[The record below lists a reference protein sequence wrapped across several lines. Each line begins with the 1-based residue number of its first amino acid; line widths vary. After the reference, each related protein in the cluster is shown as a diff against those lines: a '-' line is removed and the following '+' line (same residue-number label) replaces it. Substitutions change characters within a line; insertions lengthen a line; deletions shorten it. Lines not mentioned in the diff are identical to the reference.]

1 MKTCPKCQQ
10 QYPNGFQYCPNDT
23 ELLITTDEYIRRTA
37 PLTSAPSKME
47 VESGEVVPL
56 SSPTNPAPIPQSPA
70 AMRNEST
77 VENRITGALGAEKAG
92 EMPFRQTEPIRPSQ
106 QAQPEVA
113 KEIPQ
118 QQVKVQPA
126 ARTSQPAQQ
135 QAPQAAKAPQQVQQ
149 ATPAAN
155 ASASSSASAL
165 SVPQGFSLEMPK
177 QDGLIEN
184 LINGLKNIGEIFK
197 KGDYKP
203 GTDSPFLLKEE
214 SLSTRVT
221 RELSMATTEF
231 KQNPKRFMAEFAR
244 GEGSNRFRRN
254 ALIAGSELALVG
266 YFTIYFIVQIV
277 SSIKKPNGIMINA
290 FFVGFATYLSACYA
304 ARGFLLY
311 KLVNRATNN
320 LALPKVAL
328 EFFNWTPIV
337 AVLLITILF
346 SNYNFYCR
354 IFPSRCVQE
363 EEKPEE
369 LVDVAMVDLANK
381 IDLKVEES
389 AKAKKEILGGSK
401 PQPKQAAGGGGGG
414 KNDPTPAS
422 QGRPPQM
429 ALTPQIIPPDPEPP
443 KIKNPTLVVASTI
456 YGDPKIMPP
465 MKGPI
470 GDPNGIP
477 APPSSG
483 PGSGGGIGN
492 SSGTGVGGGQGGGL
506 GPGRGGNTGGGDM
519 SLGGGRSVEP
529 MSASLRPT
537 ILYKERA
544 KYTEEARAN
553 KIQGSVLLAL
563 TYTFDGRIT
572 DIKVVRG
579 LPDGLTESAIEAAKR
594 IRFQPAMKA
603 GQPVSVRGQL
613 EFNFTLY

>member
-23 ELLITTDEYIRRTA
+23 EVLITTEEYIRRTA
-37 PLTSAPSKME
+37 PLTSAPPARE
-47 VESGEVVPL
+47 IESAEVVPL
-56 SSPTNPAPIPQSPA
+56 APPANQVPAVPHSPA
-70 AMRNEST
+70 SRESHP
-77 VENRITGALGAEKAG
+77 AG
-92 EMPFRQTEPIRPSQ
+92 KNGGMPFRQTEQFSPVQSEVAEPVKVVPPTQPPPVKQ
-106 QAQPEVA
+106 QPQPAQPA
-113 KEIPQ
+113 
-118 QQVKVQPA
+118 QPA
-126 ARTSQPAQQ
+126 ARVSQPTPSSIPASQVS
-135 QAPQAAKAPQQVQQ
+135 AAKA
-149 ATPAAN
+149 
-155 ASASSSASAL
+155 ASASTAPTASSTQAGITQD
-165 SVPQGFSLEMPK
+165 QGFSLMIP
-177 QDGLIEN
+177 QQAGMIEN
-184 LINGLKNIGEIFK
+184 LIANLKNIGEIFK
-197 KGDYKP
+197 KSDYKP
-203 GTDSPFLLKEE
+203 GTESPFLLKEE
-214 SLSTRVT
+214 SLFTSVK
-221 RELSMATTEF
+221 REVSMAAAEF
-231 KQNPKRFMAEFAR
+231 KQNPKQFLSEFVR
-244 GEGSNRFRRN
+244 GEGSNRYRRN
-254 ALIAGSELALVG
+254 ALLAGSELALVG
-266 YFTIYFIVQIV
+266 YVTIYFIAQIV
-277 SSIKKPNGIMINA
+277 SSIKKPNGILINT
-290 FFVGFATYLSACYA
+290 FFVGFATYLLACYT

-311 KLVNRATNN
+311 KLVNRAKNS
-320 LALPKVAL
+320 LAAPKVAL
-328 EFFNWTPIV
+328 EFFNWSPIV
-337 AVLLITILF
+337 AILIITVLF
-346 SNYNFYCR
+346 SNYDFYCR

-363 EEKPEE
+363 QELPQE
-369 LVDVAMVDLANK
+369 LVDVAMVDFAEK
-381 IDLKVEES
+381 IDVKVAES
-389 AKAKKEILGGSK
+389 AKAKEKILGGSK

-414 KNDPTPAS
+414 KNDPTPPS

-443 KIKNPTLVVASTI
+443 KIKNPSLVVASTI

-483 PGSGGGIGN
+483 PGTGGGIGN

-553 KIQGSVLLAL
+553 KIQGSVLVAL

-572 DIKVVRG
+572 DIRVVRG
-579 LPDGLTESAIEAAKR
+579 LPDGLTESAIEAAKK
-594 IRFQPAMKA
+594 IRFQPAMKN

>member
-23 ELLITTDEYIRRTA
+23 EILITTEEYIRRTA
-37 PLTSAPSKME
+37 PLASAPPARE
-47 VESGEVVPL
+47 IESAEVVPL
-56 SSPTNPAPIPQSPA
+56 TPSINQAPAVPHTPA
-70 AMRNEST
+70 SRESQP
-77 VENRITGALGAEKAG
+77 AEKNG
-92 EMPFRQTEPIRPSQ
+92 GMPFRQTEQIH
-106 QAQPEVA
+106 AVQPEVTESVKVA
-113 KEIPQ
+113 PPTPP
-118 QQVKVQPA
+118 QQVKQQPQPVQPA
-126 ARTSQPAQQ
+126 ARVSQPAPSSTPVNNVSAGNTAKPSS
-135 QAPQAAKAPQQVQQ
+135 APAVSGKQAA
-149 ATPAAN
+149 AT
-155 ASASSSASAL
+155 
-165 SVPQGFSLEMPK
+165 QDEGFSLMIP
-177 QDGLIEN
+177 QQAGMIEN
-184 LINGLKNIGEIFK
+184 LIANLKNIGEIFK

-203 GTDSPFLLKEE
+203 GSESPFLLKEE
-214 SLSTRVT
+214 SLFTSVK
-221 RELSMATTEF
+221 REVGMAAAEF
-231 KQNPKRFMAEFAR
+231 KQNPKQFLSEFVR
-244 GEGSNRFRRN
+244 GEGSNRYRRN
-254 ALIAGSELALVG
+254 ALLAGSELALVG
-266 YFTIYFIVQIV
+266 YVTIYFIAQIV
-277 SSIKKPNGIMINA
+277 TSIKKPNGFLINT
-290 FFVGFATYLSACYA
+290 FFIGFATYLMACYA

-311 KLVNRATNN
+311 KLVNRAKNS
-320 LALPKVAL
+320 LAAPKVAL
-328 EFFNWTPIV
+328 EIFNWSPIV
-337 AVLLITILF
+337 AILIITVLF
-346 SNYNFYCR
+346 SNYDFYCR
-354 IFPSRCVQE
+354 IFPSRCVQVQE
-363 EEKPEE
+363 LPQE
-369 LVDVAMVDLANK
+369 LVDVAMVDLAQK
-381 IDLKVEES
+381 IDVKVAES
-389 AKAKKEILGGSK
+389 AKAKEKILGGSK

-443 KIKNPTLVVASTI
+443 KIKNPSLVVASTI

-470 GDPNGIP
+470 GDPNAPP

-483 PGSGGGIGN
+483 PGSGGGMGN
-492 SSGTGVGGGQGGGL
+492 SSGTGLGSGQGGGL

-553 KIQGSVLLAL
+553 KIQGSVLVAL

-572 DIKVVRG
+572 DIRVVRG
-579 LPDGLTESAIEAAKR
+579 LPDGLTESAIEAAKK
-594 IRFQPAMKA
+594 IRFQPAMKN

>member
-23 ELLITTDEYIRRTA
+23 EVLITTEEYIRRTA
-37 PLTSAPSKME
+37 PLTSAPPARE
-47 VESGEVVPL
+47 TESAEVVPL
-56 SSPTNPAPIPQSPA
+56 TPPVNQAPAIPNTPA
-70 AMRNEST
+70 SRESQP
-77 VENRITGALGAEKAG
+77 AG
-92 EMPFRQTEPIRPSQ
+92 KNGGMPFRQTEQFSPVQSELAEPVKIVPPNQPPAARQ
-106 QAQPEVA
+106 QP
-113 KEIPQ
+113 
-118 QQVKVQPA
+118 QPA
-126 ARTSQPAQQ
+126 ARISQPTPSSIPAN
-135 QAPQAAKAPQQVQQ
+135 QVS
-149 ATPAAN
+149 AAN
-155 ASASSSASAL
+155 AAPSASTKQAATTEDE
-165 SVPQGFSLEMPK
+165 GFSLMIP
-177 QDGLIEN
+177 QQAGMIEN
-184 LINGLKNIGEIFK
+184 LIANLKNIGEIFK

-203 GTDSPFLLKEE
+203 GSESPFLLKEE
-214 SLSTRVT
+214 SLFTSVK
-221 RELSMATTEF
+221 REVGMAAAEF
-231 KQNPKRFMAEFAR
+231 KQNPKQFLSDFVR
-244 GEGSNRFRRN
+244 GEGSNRYRRN
-254 ALIAGSELALVG
+254 ALLAGSELALVG
-266 YFTIYFIVQIV
+266 YVTIYFIAQIV
-277 SSIKKPNGIMINA
+277 SSIKKPNGILVNT
-290 FFVGFATYLSACYA
+290 FFIGFATYLMACYA

-311 KLVNRATNN
+311 KLVNRAKNS
-320 LALPKVAL
+320 LAAPKVAL
-328 EFFNWTPIV
+328 EFFNWSPIV
-337 AVLLITILF
+337 AILIITVLF
-346 SNYNFYCR
+346 SNYDFYCR
-354 IFPSRCVQE
+354 IFPSRCVQVQE
-363 EEKPEE
+363 LPQE
-369 LVDVAMVDLANK
+369 LVDVAMVDLTQK
-381 IDLKVEES
+381 IDVKVAES
-389 AKAKKEILGGSK
+389 AKAKEKILGGSK

-443 KIKNPTLVVASTI
+443 KIKNPSLVAASTI

-553 KIQGSVLLAL
+553 KIQGSVLVAL

-579 LPDGLTESAIEAAKR
+579 LPDGLTESAIEAAKK
-594 IRFQPAMKA
+594 IRFQPAMKN

>member
-1 MKTCPKCQQ
+1 M
-10 QYPNGFQYCPNDT
+10 
-23 ELLITTDEYIRRTA
+23 
-37 PLTSAPSKME
+37 
-47 VESGEVVPL
+47 
-56 SSPTNPAPIPQSPA
+56 
-70 AMRNEST
+70 
-77 VENRITGALGAEKAG
+77 
-92 EMPFRQTEPIRPSQ
+92 
-106 QAQPEVA
+106 
-113 KEIPQ
+113 IPQ
-118 QQVKVQPA
+118 QA
-126 ARTSQPAQQ
+126 
-135 QAPQAAKAPQQVQQ
+135 
-149 ATPAAN
+149 
-155 ASASSSASAL
+155 
-165 SVPQGFSLEMPK
+165 GM
-177 QDGLIEN
+177 IEN
-184 LINGLKNIGEIFK
+184 LIASLKNIGEIFK

-203 GTDSPFLLKEE
+203 GSESPFLLKEE
-214 SLSTRVT
+214 SLFTSVT
-221 RELSMATTEF
+221 RELGMAAAEF
-231 KQNPKRFMAEFAR
+231 KQNPKRFLSEFVR
-244 GEGSNRFRRN
+244 GEGSNRYRRN
-254 ALIAGSELALVG
+254 ALLAGSELALVG
-266 YFTIYFIVQIV
+266 YVTIYFIAQIV
-277 SSIKKPNGIMINA
+277 SSIKKPNGILINT
-290 FFVGFATYLSACYA
+290 FFVGFATYLTACFA

-311 KLVNRATNN
+311 KLVNRAKNS
-320 LALPKVAL
+320 LAAPKVAL
-328 EFFNWTPIV
+328 EFFNWSPII
-337 AVLLITILF
+337 AILIITVLF
-346 SNYNFYCR
+346 SNYDFYCR

-363 EEKPEE
+363 QELPQE
-369 LVDVAMVDLANK
+369 LVDVAMVDLAEK
-381 IDLKVEES
+381 IDVKVAES
-389 AKAKKEILGGSK
+389 AKAKKETLGGSK

-429 ALTPQIIPPDPEPP
+429 AMTPQIIPPDPEPP
-443 KIKNPTLVVASTI
+443 KIKNPSLVVASTI

-470 GDPNGIP
+470 GDPNGVP

-553 KIQGSVLLAL
+553 KIQGSVLVAL

-594 IRFQPAMKA
+594 IRFQPAVKN

>member
-23 ELLITTDEYIRRTA
+23 ELLMTTEEYVRRTA
-37 PLTSAPSKME
+37 PLSSAPVARE
-47 VESGEVVPL
+47 AAREIESSEVVPL
-56 SSPTNPAPIPQSPA
+56 TSSVNQAPAPIPQAPIS
-70 AMRNEST
+70 RESQP
-77 VENRITGALGAEKAG
+77 AEKSSA
-92 EMPFRQTEPIRPSQ
+92 MPFRQTEQIRTS
-106 QAQPEVA
+106 QPEVVA
-113 KEIPQ
+113 EAPKATPQ
-118 QQVKVQPA
+118 PQAPPVKPAQPQPTQQA
-126 ARTSQPAQQ
+126 ARTSQPAPKQPA
-135 QAPQAAKAPQQVQQ
+135 APAASVSAAASSAKGIQDAGQDDGFNLMIPQQV
-149 ATPAAN
+149 
-155 ASASSSASAL
+155 
-165 SVPQGFSLEMPK
+165 GM
-177 QDGLIEN
+177 IEN
-184 LINGLKNIGEIFK
+184 LITSLKNIGEIFK

-203 GTDSPFLLKEE
+203 GTESPFLLKEE
-214 SLSTRVT
+214 SLFASVT
-221 RELSMATTEF
+221 REVGMAAAEF
-231 KQNPKRFMAEFAR
+231 KQNPKQFLSEFVR

-254 ALIAGSELALVG
+254 ALLAGSELALVG
-266 YFTIYFIVQIV
+266 YVTIYFIAQIV
-277 SSIKKPNGIMINA
+277 SSIKKPNGFLINT
-290 FFVGFATYLSACYA
+290 FFVGFATYLAACYA

-311 KLVNRATNN
+311 KLVNRAKNS
-320 LALPKVAL
+320 LAAPKVAL
-328 EFFNWTPIV
+328 EFFNWSPIV
-337 AVLLITILF
+337 AILIITVLF
-346 SNYNFYCR
+346 SNYDFYCR
-354 IFPSRCVQE
+354 IFPSRCVQVE
-363 EEKPEE
+363 ELPQE
-369 LVDVAMVDLANK
+369 LVDVAMVDLAEK
-381 IDLKVEES
+381 IDIKVAES
-389 AKAKKEILGGSK
+389 AKAKKETLGGSK

-443 KIKNPTLVVASTI
+443 KIKNPSLVVASTI

-553 KIQGSVLLAL
+553 KIQGSVLVAL
-563 TYTFDGRIT
+563 TYTADGRIT

-594 IRFQPAMKA
+594 IRFQPAMRN

>member
-23 ELLITTDEYIRRTA
+23 ELLLTTEEYIRRTA
-37 PLTSAPSKME
+37 PLTPAPAVNN

-56 SSPTNPAPIPQSPA
+56 ASPVNETQLPQSA
-70 AMRNEST
+70 ASFRSED
-77 VENRITGALGAEKAG
+77 RITGAPGSEKTG
-92 EMPFRQTEPIRPSQ
+92 DMPFRQTEPIRSS
-106 QAQPEVA
+106 QPETP

-118 QQVKVQPA
+118 HQAKPAQSHQTTQV
-126 ARTSQPAQQ
+126 ARTSQPA
-135 QAPQAAKAPQQVQQ
+135 PQQKSAPSAV
-149 ATPAAN
+149 N
-155 ASASSSASAL
+155 APVASSAQSSSAPAN
-165 SVPQGFSLEMPK
+165 QGFSLVIPP
-177 QDGLIEN
+177 QAGLIEN
-184 LINGLKNIGEIFK
+184 LINSLKNIGEIFK

-203 GTDSPFLLKEE
+203 GSESPFLLKEE
-214 SLSTRVT
+214 SLTTRFT
-221 RELSMATTEF
+221 RELSVASSEF
-231 KQNPKRFMAEFAR
+231 KQNPKRFISEFVR
-244 GEGSNRFRRN
+244 GEGSNRYRRN
-254 ALIAGSELALVG
+254 SLLAGSELALVG
-266 YFTIYFIVQIV
+266 YFTIYFIVQIA
-277 SSIKKPNGIMINA
+277 SSIKKPNGILINA
-290 FFVGFATYLSACYA
+290 FFVGFATYLAACYA

-311 KLVNRATNN
+311 KLVNRAQNS
-320 LALPKVAL
+320 LAVPKIAL
-328 EFFNWTPIV
+328 EIFNWAPII
-337 AVLLITILF
+337 AILLITVLF
-346 SNYNFYCR
+346 SNYDFYCR
-354 IFPSRCVQE
+354 IFPTRCVQV

-381 IDLKVEES
+381 IDIKVAES
-389 AKAKKEILGGSK
+389 AKAKKETLGGSK

-492 SSGTGVGGGQGGGL
+492 STGTGVGGGQGGGL

-553 KIQGSVLLAL
+553 KIQGTVLVAL
-563 TYTFDGRIT
+563 TYTADGRIT
-572 DIKVVRG
+572 DVKVVRG
-579 LPDGLTESAIEAAKR
+579 LPDGLTESAIEAAKK
-594 IRFQPAMKA
+594 IRFQPAMKN

>member
-23 ELLITTDEYIRRTA
+23 ELLMTTEEYVRRTA
-37 PLTSAPSKME
+37 PLTSAPPARE
-47 VESGEVVPL
+47 AESGEVVPL
-56 SSPTNPAPIPQSPA
+56 APSVKQAQASIPQTPISREAQP
-70 AMRNEST
+70 T
-77 VENRITGALGAEKAG
+77 EKSG
-92 EMPFRQTEPIRPSQ
+92 GMPFRQTEQIRAS
-106 QAQPEVA
+106 QPEVVA
-113 KEIPQ
+113 EAPKAIPQ
-118 QQVKVQPA
+118 QQFPAAQPIKQAPPQPVQQA

-135 QAPQAAKAPQQVQQ
+135 QAAQPAKASSATNSAPAAQNDGFNLMIPQQV
-149 ATPAAN
+149 
-155 ASASSSASAL
+155 
-165 SVPQGFSLEMPK
+165 GM
-177 QDGLIEN
+177 IEN
-184 LINGLKNIGEIFK
+184 LITSLKNIGEIFK

-203 GTDSPFLLKEE
+203 GAESPFLLKEE
-214 SLSTRVT
+214 SLFTSVT
-221 RELSMATTEF
+221 REVSMAAAEF
-231 KQNPKRFMAEFAR
+231 KQNPKQFLSEFVR
-244 GEGSNRFRRN
+244 GEGSNRYRRN
-254 ALIAGSELALVG
+254 ALLAGSELALVG
-266 YFTIYFIVQIV
+266 YVTIYFIAQII
-277 SSIKKPNGIMINA
+277 SSIKKPNGFLINT
-290 FFVGFATYLSACYA
+290 FFIGFATYLTACYA

-311 KLVNRATNN
+311 KLVNRAKNS
-320 LALPKVAL
+320 LAAPKIAL
-328 EFFNWTPIV
+328 EFFNWSPIV
-337 AVLLITILF
+337 AILIITVLF
-346 SNYNFYCR
+346 SNYDFYCR

-363 EEKPEE
+363 QELPQE
-369 LVDVAMVDLANK
+369 LVDVAMIDLAEK
-381 IDLKVEES
+381 IDIKVAES
-389 AKAKKEILGGSK
+389 AKAKKEMLGGSK
-401 PQPKQAAGGGGGG
+401 SQPKQAAGGGGGG
-414 KNDPTPAS
+414 KNDPTPPS

-443 KIKNPTLVVASTI
+443 KIKNPSLVVASTI

-506 GPGRGGNTGGGDM
+506 GPGRGGNTGGNDM
-519 SLGGGRSVEP
+519 ALGGGRSVEP

-553 KIQGSVLLAL
+553 KIQGSVLVAL
-563 TYTFDGRIT
+563 TYTADGRIT

-594 IRFQPAMKA
+594 IRFQPAMKN

>member
-23 ELLITTDEYIRRTA
+23 ELLITTEEYIRRTA
-37 PLTSAPSKME
+37 PLTSAPPSR
-47 VESGEVVPL
+47 ESESAEVVPL
-56 SSPTNPAPIPQSPA
+56 TPPVNQVPAIPQTPAP
-70 AMRNEST
+70 RESQP
-77 VENRITGALGAEKAG
+77 VEKNGG
-92 EMPFRQTEPIRPSQ
+92 MPFRQTEQIR
-106 QAQPEVA
+106 AVQPEVVETA
-113 KEIPQ
+113 KAVPPPQ
-118 QQVKVQPA
+118 AKQQPQPVQPA
-126 ARTSQPAQQ
+126 ARVSQS
-135 QAPQAAKAPQQVQQ
+135 APPSDAGKHTASPSAAP
-149 ATPAAN
+149 
-155 ASASSSASAL
+155 ASSSKQAAAIQDDGFNL
-165 SVPQGFSLEMPK
+165 MIPQQAGM
-177 QDGLIEN
+177 IEN
-184 LINGLKNIGEIFK
+184 LIANLKNIGEIFK

-203 GTDSPFLLKEE
+203 GSESPFLLKEE
-214 SLSTRVT
+214 SLFTSVK
-221 RELSMATTEF
+221 REVSMAAAEF
-231 KQNPKRFMAEFAR
+231 KQNPKQFVSDFVR
-244 GEGSNRFRRN
+244 GEGSNRYRRN
-254 ALIAGSELALVG
+254 ALLAGSELALVG
-266 YFTIYFIVQIV
+266 YVTIYFIAQIV
-277 SSIKKPNGIMINA
+277 SSIKKPNGFLINT
-290 FFVGFATYLSACYA
+290 FFVGFATYLVACYG

-311 KLVNRATNN
+311 KLVNRAQNS
-320 LALPKVAL
+320 LAAPKVAL
-328 EFFNWTPIV
+328 EFFNWSPIV
-337 AVLLITILF
+337 AILIITVLF
-346 SNYNFYCR
+346 SNYDFYCR
-354 IFPSRCVQE
+354 IFPSRCVQVE
-363 EEKPEE
+363 ELPQE
-369 LVDVAMVDLANK
+369 LVDVAMVDLAEK
-381 IDLKVEES
+381 IDVKVAES
-389 AKAKKEILGGSK
+389 AKAKEKILGGSK

-443 KIKNPTLVVASTI
+443 KIKNPSLVVASTI

-553 KIQGSVLLAL
+553 KIQGSVLVAL

-579 LPDGLTESAIEAAKR
+579 LPDGLTESAIEAAKK
-594 IRFQPAMKA
+594 IRFQPAMKN